1 MEEYTSITI
10 RLLTSLFS
18 IFPALFFTACALTT
32 SRDEYFWP
40 TYLSVSLIFIGA
52 SLLLAQFLPTW
63 MHASRFD
70 YPWLWLF
77 IAGGLAWL
85 VAMLSFAL
93 LNLTPLCVG
102 QDNGDGINDLGLCFL
117 YTFLVALIYS
127 PIELVL
133 LLLSASAGGKILR
146 SLVRADRIKL

>member
-1 MEEYTSITI
+1 MSITI
-10 RLLTSLFS
+10 RLLTGLFS

-40 TYLSVSLIFIGA
+40 TYLIVSLIFIGF
-52 SLLLAQFLPTW
+52 SLLLSQILPRW
-63 MHASRFD
+63 MFGSRFD

-117 YTFLVALIYS
+117 YTFLFTLIYS

-133 LLLSASAGGKILR
+133 LLLSAFAGGKILR
-146 SLVRADRIKL
+146 SLVRS

>member
-1 MEEYTSITI
+1 MEEYMSITI
-10 RLLTSLFS
+10 RLLTGLFS

-40 TYLSVSLIFIGA
+40 TYLIVSLIFIGF
-52 SLLLAQFLPTW
+52 SLLLSQILPRW
-63 MHASRFD
+63 MFGSRFD

-85 VAMLSFAL
+85 LAMLSLAL

-117 YTFLVALIYS
+117 YTFLFTLIFS

-133 LLLSASAGGKILR
+133 LLLSAFAGGKILR
-146 SLVRADRIKL
+146 YQIRS

>member
-1 MEEYTSITI
+1 MSITI
-10 RLLTSLFS
+10 RLLTGLFS

-40 TYLSVSLIFIGA
+40 TYLIVSLIFIGF
-52 SLLLAQFLPTW
+52 SLLLSQILPRW
-63 MHASRFD
+63 MFGSRFD

-85 VAMLSFAL
+85 LAMLSLAL

-117 YTFLVALIYS
+117 YTFLVALLYS
-127 PIELVL
+127 PVELVIL
-133 LLLSASAGGKILR
+133 LLNAFVGGRILR
-146 SLVRADRIKL
+146 YQIRS

>member
-1 MEEYTSITI
+1 MSITI
-10 RLLTSLFS
+10 RLLTGLFS

-40 TYLSVSLIFIGA
+40 TYLSVSIIFIGF
-52 SLLLAQFLPTW
+52 SLLLSQLLPRW
-63 MHASRFD
+63 MHGSRFD
-70 YPWLWLF
+70 YPWMWLF

-85 VAMLSFAL
+85 ITLLSLAL

-117 YTFLVALIYS
+117 YTFLFTLIFS

-133 LLLSASAGGKILR
+133 LLLSAFAGGKILR
-146 SLVRADRIKL
+146 YQIRS